1 MSAKDDYILV
11 TDSRNMGDDAID
23 KANATDV
30 SDKNEE
36 AAARALKKRGIVID
50 TKGNESSIPVKSQ
63 DTFYQ
68 ELKDIG
74 GIEILSSEEGEGGE
88 YPPFR

>member
-1 MSAKDDYILV
+1 MNAKDDYILV
-11 TDSRNMGDDAID
+11 TDSRDMGDDAID
-23 KANATDV
+23 KAGATDV

-36 AAARALKKRGIVID
+36 AAELALEKRGIVLESPQ
-50 TKGNESSIPVKSQ
+50 KESSVPIKSQ

-74 GIEILSSEEGEGGE
+74 GIEILSSEEGERE
-88 YPPFR
+88 DY